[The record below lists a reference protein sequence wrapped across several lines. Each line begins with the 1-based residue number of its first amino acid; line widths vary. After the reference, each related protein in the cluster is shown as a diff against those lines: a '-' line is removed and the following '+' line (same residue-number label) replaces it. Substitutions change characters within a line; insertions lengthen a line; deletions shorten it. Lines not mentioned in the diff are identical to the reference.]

1 MKRARVSRPRRSPL
15 LPLLQGGI
23 GCVVLAILLALL
35 NACGES
41 PVAPAG
47 PSSSAVVAGD
57 AAARAVA
64 VAIALASE
72 EEGDAVLAGDHSG
85 SLQVTV
91 NEATDRQ
98 LRLEFVD
105 YSDDGV
111 SFLDGAMTVTWS
123 ETGTPHFSGDLQIR
137 AGQGEPE
144 SANLEGEVISLPG
157 GGTMTLVID
166 WPAEPGDGG
175 QEVPDSDVD
184 AETDADVVPSTIR
197 LSESAQEAVW
207 QMIRDAAERGAGIHA
222 GQSSGRVLIRL
233 TRTVTATETDRVTDT
248 DGYLRFEQYSSTSR
262 FWLGGAL
269 QLRSRRDTQGRFRV
283 AISGEVLVYTA
294 SGVAAYTPSADVVR
308 KWLDA
313 RQIASSDQQT
323 ASDGQVPNASSIEPT
338 EAGSEG

>member
-98 LRLEFVD
+98 
-105 YSDDGV
+105 
-111 SFLDGAMTVTWS
+111 
-123 ETGTPHFSGDLQIR
+123 
-137 AGQGEPE
+137 
-144 SANLEGEVISLPG
+144 
-157 GGTMTLVID
+157 
-166 WPAEPGDGG
+166 
-175 QEVPDSDVD
+175 
-184 AETDADVVPSTIR
+184 
-197 LSESAQEAVW
+197 
-207 QMIRDAAERGAGIHA
+207 
-222 GQSSGRVLIRL
+222 
-233 TRTVTATETDRVTDT
+233 
-248 DGYLRFEQYSSTSR
+248 
-262 FWLGGAL
+262 
-269 QLRSRRDTQGRFRV
+269 
-283 AISGEVLVYTA
+283 
-294 SGVAAYTPSADVVR
+294 
-308 KWLDA
+308 
-313 RQIASSDQQT
+313 
-323 ASDGQVPNASSIEPT
+323 
-338 EAGSEG
+338 